1 MICWQCSCHRIC
13 FEECL
18 KIPPNHSYTGW
29 EINNILLYCHKWIR
43 TIIHHDRPTL
53 EERERRQGAAAA
65 DDLGHAPKKLSFT
78 VQLISLRR
86 VQPID

>member
-1 MICWQCSCHRIC
+1 MD
-13 FEECL
+13 
-18 KIPPNHSYTGW
+18 K
-29 EINNILLYCHKWIR
+29 NNYSS
-43 TIIHHDRPTL
+43 RPTDT
-53 EERERRQGAAAA
+53 RGERRQGAAAA

>member
-1 MICWQCSCHRIC
+1 MD
-13 FEECL
+13 
-18 KIPPNHSYTGW
+18 K
-29 EINNILLYCHKWIR
+29 NNYSS
-43 TIIHHDRPTL
+43 RPTDTRG
-53 EERERRQGAAAA
+53 ERERRQGAAAA